1 MHRPGLAFIGWGTA
15 LLLAYWSARLAALA
29 AFPPFMDEVLHL
41 QVTEQMARLSPLVSA
56 DLGRLFTVWS
66 FALFYPLGSDPIWV
80 ARLVTLLAAL
90 PGFAAVIAL
99 GRTLGGRPSGLLA
112 GLLVLFSA
120 YHHFFERLALAD
132 PISSALALVALAFAA
147 RLSRRA
153 DWRDAAL
160 CGLAL
165 FAAFGAKTNAL
176 PYFAIPVIAAL
187 TLRPPGAGWR
197 RRAIWAGVAL
207 AVGLGLSTA
216 LVAALALFGYDYV
229 LNSFAFV
236 ATNTWT
242 FDAVPAAPLLD
253 AGRILGNTARTLDM
267 LNVYAGPAMI
277 AAGALGV
284 AALARRRRGFLP
296 LAFLLPVAVLWF
308 SRPQETRYWAAPV
321 ATLWL
326 AAVVAAAPLLRHR
339 RARLTAV
346 ALAGIWALTYGLP
359 FMLDAAQPHTLAGRL
374 PFADFSQYAASDAG
388 GFGLAET
395 RDALLERQP
404 RAVIG
409 VLSNCNGLRYL
420 AWRRLP
426 VECPPMRPDGQD
438 IAALTRLMVERR
450 APGVYVVLEE
460 SPYAPPDAPGER
472 LLTIARPGGQASLA
486 IYDLAP

>member
-1 MHRPGLAFIGWGTA
+1 MQRSSLMSIGWGTA
-15 LLLAYWSARLAALA
+15 LLLAYWSVRLMALS
-29 AFPPFMDEVLHL
+29 AFPPFIDEVLHL
-41 QVTEQMARLSPLVSA
+41 QVTEQMARISPLVSA
-56 DLGRLFTVWS
+56 DLGRLFTVWG

-80 ARLVTLLAAL
+80 ARLVTLLAVL
-90 PGFAAVIAL
+90 LGFAAVIAL
-99 GRTLGGRPSGLLA
+99 GRMLGGRPSDLLA

-120 YHHFFERLALAD
+120 YHHFFDRLALAD
-132 PISSALALVALAFAA
+132 PISSALVLVALAFAA

-176 PYFAIPVIAAL
+176 PYFAIPIIAAL

-197 RRAIWAGVAL
+197 GRAVWAGLAL
-207 AVGLGLSTA
+207 AVGLGLSAA
-216 LVAALALFGYDYV
+216 LVVALALFGYDYV

-242 FDAVPAAPLLD
+242 FDATPAVALLD
-253 AGRILGNTARTLDM
+253 AGRILGNIARTLDM
-267 LNVYAGPAMI
+267 LNAYAGTAMV
-277 AAGALGV
+277 AAGALGL
-284 AALARRRRGFLP
+284 AALALRRRGFLP

-326 AAVVAAAPLLRHR
+326 AAAVAAAPLLRR
-339 RARLTAV
+339 WSARLTAAALIGAW
-346 ALAGIWALTYGLP
+346 ALAYGLP
-359 FMLDAAQPHTLAGRL
+359 FMLDAAQPRALVGRL

-388 GFGLAET
+388 GFGLAEA

-404 RAVIG
+404 AAVIG
-409 VLSNCNGLRYL
+409 VLANCNGLRYL
-420 AWRRLP
+420 AWRELP

-438 IAALTRLMVERR
+438 IAALATLMAERR
-450 APGVYVVLEE
+450 TPGVYAVLEE
-460 SPYAPPDAPGER
+460 SPYAPPDAPGRR
-472 LLTIARPGGQASLA
+472 LLTITRPGGQASLT